1 MRNQEALRRIVN
13 EEVRRNLASPRYT
26 LNEGFW
32 SGLLKLAKYGLGG
45 LGLYKLYQWFTQDP
59 EFSSYYN
66 KDLLKIQP
74 DVTPRDIEKK
84 ANDLLSNSSGSSSA
98 STSATTYEVGD
109 NFDKAIQ
116 NNLGIPY
123 VYGGNGSNGIDC
135 SAFTKKVYKEAFG
148 IDLPRT
154 GGAQQKV
161 CQDIPLS
168 QIQKGDL
175 VFLKNTSNNR
185 PPGHVTHVG
194 VYVGDGKVA
203 HASAGA
209 HKKTVI
215 VPMNNYWTCAEHF
228 AGVGR
233 PDRTKIQSKV
243 K

>member
-1 MRNQEALRRIVN
+1 MRNQYALRRIVN
-13 EEVRRNLASPRYT
+13 EEVRRNLTSPRYA
-26 LNEGFW
+26 LNEGLW
-32 SGLLKLAKYGLGG
+32 SSLFKLAKYGLGG
-45 LGLYKLYQWFTQDP
+45 YGLYKLYKWFTQDP

-66 KDLLKIQP
+66 RDLFRIKP
-74 DVTPRDIEKK
+74 DITPRDDEEK
-84 ANDLLSNSSGSSSA
+84 ANKMLSDSSGS
-98 STSATTYEVGD
+98 TSYEVGD
-109 NFDKAIQ
+109 NFDKAVQ
-116 NNLGIPY
+116 DNLGIPY
-123 VYGGNGSNGIDC
+123 VYGGNDENGIDC

-148 IDLPRT
+148 INLPRT
-154 GGAQQKV
+154 GSAQQKV

-233 PDRTKIQSKV
+233 PKRQ
-243 K
+243 

>member
-1 MRNQEALRRIVN
+1 MRNQQALRRIVN
-13 EEVRRNLASPRYT
+13 EEVRRNLASPRYA

-32 SGLLKLAKYGLGG
+32 NGLLKLAKYGLGG
-45 LGLYKLYQWFTQDP
+45 YGLYKLYKWLANDP

-66 KDLLKIQP
+66 RDLFRFKP
-74 DVTPRDIEKK
+74 DITPRDSGNTFN
-84 ANDLLSNSSGSSSA
+84 NDSSSA
-98 STSATTYEVGD
+98 STSYEVSD
-109 NFDKAIQ
+109 NFDKAVQ
-116 NNLGIPY
+116 DNLGIPY
-123 VYGGNGSNGIDC
+123 VYGGNGMNGIDC
-135 SAFTKKVYKEAFG
+135 SAFTKKVYKDAFG

-154 GGAQQKV
+154 GSAQQKV

-185 PPGHVTHVG
+185 PPGHITHVG

-228 AGVGR
+228 AGAGR

>member
-1 MRNQEALRRIVN
+1 MKNQQALRRIVN
-13 EEVRRNLASPRYT
+13 EEVRRNLASSRYA

-32 SGLLKLAKYGLGG
+32 TGLLKLGAGG
-45 LGLYKLYQWFTQDP
+45 LGLYWLY
-59 EFSSYYN
+59 N
-66 KDLLKIQP
+66 M
-74 DVTPRDIEKK
+74 
-84 ANDLLSNSSGSSSA
+84 
-98 STSATTYEVGD
+98 
-109 NFDKAIQ
+109 
-116 NNLGIPY
+116 
-123 VYGGNGSNGIDC
+123 NGIDC
-135 SAFTKKVYKEAFG
+135 SAFTKKVYKDAFG

-154 GGAQQKV
+154 GSAQQKV

-194 VYVGDGKVA
+194 VYVGNGKVA

-233 PDRTKIQSKV
+233 PDRTKIQSKI

>member
-1 MRNQEALRRIVN
+1 MFR
-13 EEVRRNLASPRYT
+13 
-26 LNEGFW
+26 F
-32 SGLLKLAKYGLGG
+32 K
-45 LGLYKLYQWFTQDP
+45 
-59 EFSSYYN
+59 
-66 KDLLKIQP
+66 P
-74 DVTPRDIEKK
+74 DITPRDSGSSFN
-84 ANDLLSNSSGSSSA
+84 NDSSGSSSA
-98 STSATTYEVGD
+98 STSFEVGD
-109 NFDKAIQ
+109 NFDKAVQ

-123 VYGGNGSNGIDC
+123 VYGGNGMNGIDC
-135 SAFTKKVYKEAFG
+135 SAFTKKVYKDAFG

-175 VFLKNTSNNR
+175 VFLKNTSNHR

-233 PDRTKIQSKV
+233 PDRTKMQSKI